1 MSIKSTIEGKKKIKR
16 EFSLEKIATAIH
28 CENIISSLRNKYIDP
43 LILHRKNAFP
53 KTKSKQFKKNQTND
67 PFSLDKILC
76 HQFIKQK
83 QETEE
88 EKAIQTK
95 SNLSNMILPIISN
108 KQLQQINSN
117 NNLNEINSNKK
128 SDTLLITSGMFKQKE
143 CFKEPSQKV
152 KLGCIINLKKNK
164 NDLNN
169 INNIYPKIGNIKKI
183 NEKYNLQ
190 LDLKHLYDNNNKTL
204 QKPRK
209 MSKKGLMNYLF
220 KKYATSTSDLH
231 EENLDNDSNIKAK
244 KKNKNKKQNII
255 SIISRNSQINE
266 EFIKSNS
273 YSNSI
278 DSDNMSIDILK
289 REFFNEDKNTFLTKM
304 TNNES
309 KEISAYNND
318 ISTKKK
324 VRLKNIKIY
333 EKNKDIINHDQK
345 VTIDCLYSNV
355 RAKIEPNKLVYKS
368 IEKTTF
374 ELHKEPSYKKVKKF
388 ESIIDKI
395 MKNQQK
401 V

>member
-164 NDLNN
+164 NELNN

-374 ELHKEPSYKKVKKF
+374 ELQKEPSYKKVKKF

>member
-374 ELHKEPSYKKVKKF
+374 ELQKEPSYKKVKKF

>member
-1 MSIKSTIEGKKKIKR
+1 M
-16 EFSLEKIATAIH
+16 
-28 CENIISSLRNKYIDP
+28 
-43 LILHRKNAFP
+43 
-53 KTKSKQFKKNQTND
+53 KQ
-67 PFSLDKILC
+67 
-76 HQFIKQK
+76 
-83 QETEE
+83 
-88 EKAIQTK
+88 
-95 SNLSNMILPIISN
+95 
-108 KQLQQINSN
+108 
-117 NNLNEINSNKK
+117 
-128 SDTLLITSGMFKQKE
+128 
-143 CFKEPSQKV
+143 
-152 KLGCIINLKKNK
+152 
-164 NDLNN
+164 
-169 INNIYPKIGNIKKI
+169 
-183 NEKYNLQ
+183 
-190 LDLKHLYDNNNKTL
+190 LYDNNNKTL

-374 ELHKEPSYKKVKKF
+374 ELQKEPSYKKVKKF

>member
-255 SIISRNSQINE
+255 SIISRNNQINE

-374 ELHKEPSYKKVKKF
+374 ELQKEPSYKKVKKF

>member
-164 NDLNN
+164 NELNN

-231 EENLDNDSNIKAK
+231 EENLDNDSINKAK

-255 SIISRNSQINE
+255 SIISRNNQINE

-374 ELHKEPSYKKVKKF
+374 ELQKEPSYKKVKKF